1 MSRNRKTVYK
11 GFSYLQCDDFAAYL
25 SRMAEQGW
33 HFREWKA
40 GLVFERGEPE
50 KAEYAVEVFIDG
62 SEYDTRPEV
71 HTKEFAA
78 YCEAAGWQMVDAK
91 RKFVIFKKTRQDA
104 VEIMTPRERLDN
116 IAAEEKKDILSKMA
130 LSYTWTVLQFLNMF
144 SSSFVNL
151 IFSNTLLLVS
161 ALWFTMAVSATIRL
175 FFFLI
180 WKKSCIRKI
189 ENDEAVYFGAGKN
202 PFAYSNRWNGFL
214 IWGFLLL
221 YFAGLI
227 LSEDFGILIFILAFT
242 VGMGL
247 MGYLIARFRP
257 DAVTNQIIQVIASAL
272 LFVGFMTASVLIII
286 SDNSEKPMLQQDLPL
301 YYADI
306 GREAG
311 EPVRAD
317 VDQSTSL
324 FGTGS
329 RYKVDYKG
337 DYLYYDVYTSDHS
350 WVVDRVWNELYDRA
364 IFRNGEDAAQLF
376 GAEAAIR
383 ADNGYYIVKYTD
395 AVLFLRF
402 GEDMLLSSEEA
413 ESIRVALLESR

>member
-1 MSRNRKTVYK
+1 M
-11 GFSYLQCDDFAAYL
+11 
-25 SRMAEQGW
+25 
-33 HFREWKA
+33 
-40 GLVFERGEPE
+40 
-50 KAEYAVEVFIDG
+50 
-62 SEYDTRPEV
+62 
-71 HTKEFAA
+71 
-78 YCEAAGWQMVDAK
+78 
-91 RKFVIFKKTRQDA
+91 
-104 VEIMTPRERLDN
+104 
-116 IAAEEKKDILSKMA
+116 
-130 LSYTWTVLQFLNMF
+130 
-144 SSSFVNL
+144 
-151 IFSNTLLLVS
+151 
-161 ALWFTMAVSATIRL
+161 
-175 FFFLI
+175 
-180 WKKSCIRKI
+180 
-189 ENDEAVYFGAGKN
+189 
-202 PFAYSNRWNGFL
+202 
-214 IWGFLLL
+214 LL

-242 VGMGL
+242 VEMGL

-311 EPVRAD
+311 EPVWAD